1 MRRVV
6 RTKDAEP
13 APLIAYDYETTRI
26 REGTPRPLYITAF
39 GTDPAMHYESPIDS
53 MSHLQTILV
62 ANFLTEENRG
72 CKFVAWN
79 GNNFDAY
86 FTAAALVTHPDYV
99 MRPYLTQ
106 SKSLRG
112 LRVLRRE
119 DADKKNA
126 KGWEFLDGIAMLGL
140 VGVKL
145 AKLLDTFA
153 PELPKLADVIDFER
167 EEFDPTNERHRAYA
181 MRDSIGLHA
190 AMSRA
195 QSILVAAFNQPLTV
209 TMGGACIRIL
219 KAHIPDDTII
229 SPLAPVEESIIRQYV
244 MRGGYCYCVRRYE
257 GPVWKYDLNQAY
269 ASAMRDAWLP
279 AGRSMHAAKAPNA
292 LARCYVARVECWN
305 SANRVPFYYRTV
317 EGDRMCATFATTHI
331 AETWLTSLEIEQLR
345 SEGWRIA
352 IRESIAWGD
361 AFRLRDYVDRLERM
375 RMAAPGGPSG
385 AEGTVYKNVGNH
397 SYGKLLEQLEP
408 IEYVL
413 AAEPPPGYVPTY
425 VDGASDPLEHVYE
438 RMIDDPRPKDYH
450 KPHVGAFI
458 TAHVRMVVRRAALLD
473 PDSWLYAD
481 TDCVVFAADVSGS
494 LDIDPKRYGAWKIEE
509 AGTPYQIIAKK
520 VYAEVGEE
528 SEGRKL
534 KRSAKGL
541 HVRELTPTQ
550 FAEWLAGVPP
560 VQEQIQ
566 RNNFLAVMEGAEMY
580 RKQRRQG
587 TAVEA
592 STGSDGTLP

>member
-1 MRRVV
+1 MMRVRRV
-6 RTKDAEP
+6 KDAEP
-13 APLIAYDYETTRI
+13 ARIIAYDYETTRI
-26 REGTPRPLYITAF
+26 REGTPRPLYITAH
-39 GTDPAMHYESPIDS
+39 GEAMSYESAIES
-53 MSHLQTILV
+53 MQHLQLILV
-62 ANFLTEENRG
+62 NNFLTEENRG

-86 FTAAALVTHPDYV
+86 FTAAALVTHPDYF

-112 LRVLRRE
+112 LRVLRIE
-119 DADKKNA
+119 DAEKPNA

-153 PELPKLADVIDFER
+153 PDLPKLVGTIDFER
-167 EEFDPTNERHRAYA
+167 EEFDARNAEHRAYA
-181 MRDSIGLHA
+181 MRDSVGLHA
-190 AMSRA
+190 AMTRA

-219 KAHIPDDTII
+219 KAHIPEDTIV
-229 SPLAPVEESIIRQYV
+229 SPLDAVQESIVRQYV
-244 MRGGYCYCVRRYE
+244 MRGGFCYCARRYD

-269 ASAMRDAWLP
+269 AAAMRDAWLP
-279 AGRSMHAAKAPNA
+279 AGRASLTARPNA
-292 LARCYVARVECWN
+292 LARCYVARIEARN
-305 SANRVPFYYRTV
+305 PANRIPFYYRTV
-317 EGDRMCATFATTHI
+317 QGERMRAVFATTHI
-331 AETWLTSLEIEQLR
+331 AETWLTSIEVEQLLA
-345 SEGWRIA
+345 EGWQVSMREA
-352 IRESIAWGD
+352 ITWGD
-361 AFRLRDYVDRLERM
+361 AFRLNEYVERLQSM

-385 AEGTVYKNVGNH
+385 AEGTMYKNVGNH
-397 SYGKLLEQLEP
+397 SYGKMLEQLEP

-413 AAEPPPGYVPTY
+413 ASSPPPGFVPTY
-425 VDGASDPLEHVYE
+425 VDGDTDPLEHVYE
-438 RMIDDPRPKDYH
+438 RMIDDARPKDYH

-458 TAHVRMVVRRAALLD
+458 TAHVRMVVRRAALLA

-481 TDCVVFAADVSGS
+481 TDCVVFDSDVTAQ
-494 LDIDPKRYGAWKIEE
+494 LDIDAKRYGAWKVEE
-509 AGTPYQIIAKK
+509 SGTHYQIIAKK
-520 VYAEVGEE
+520 VYAEVNPEKE
-528 SEGRKL
+528 ASKL

-541 HVRELTPTQ
+541 HVRDVSPGQ
-550 FAEWLAGVPP
+550 FAEWLAGTPP

-580 RKQRRQG
+580 RKQRREG

-592 STGSDGTLP
+592 LQGSGATTPLA